1 MTENVVV
8 QFAGDGSG
16 VAELSWGQQE
26 IWSVI
31 QAKGN
36 SLSMGGARA
45 LPPGQTVANVAA
57 GLRFIMSRH
66 QALRTRLRF
75 GPDGR
80 TQQTV
85 HASGAITLEVV
96 DAGESD
102 PGEVA
107 AAVAAGYKARDFDY
121 ENEWPLRMAVI
132 THHGNA
138 THVAQIICH
147 IALDAFGLAVLYD
160 DFDHRDERTGP
171 VTAMQPMEQASRQRG
186 PSGRRAH
193 EASMRYLERLT
204 ASVPDC
210 QFKPS
215 ADARQPRFWQVTLD
229 SPAGYR
235 AAGILAARLGLA
247 TSPVLLAAFAV
258 ALASVSVSRRVAA
271 HLVVS
276 NRFRPGFADSV
287 SPVMQACLVVIET
300 AGPFEEVVRRAW
312 QSGLG
317 AYKNA
322 YYDPAGRHEL
332 SERLAAERGAEPDW
346 SVVFNDRRVLNRE
359 FAETI
364 SAADGAPSLRDELTR
379 STLTWGDRNDMP
391 EQTVFMNICDA
402 PDTLCCEMWAD
413 THFVS
418 PADMEGLLRRI
429 ETLIVNAA
437 LAGDLLPVSAGRS
450 AAVARGEERAQQVVK
465 LFVGQCRQFGLARSL
480 GDVGGAQVSRDDLG
494 ECRDR
499 WRGDDAVDVQVHGVN
514 VGDFGSETDR
524 GQRSAAE
531 PEQVVVH
538 SDRLRRFEQVSPDSD
553 HDCLDRVTR

>member
-1 MTENVVV
+1 MQYPGSIRTAEGGRDAMAENVVV

-31 QAKGN
+31 QAKDN
-36 SLSMGGARA
+36 SLPMGGARA
-45 LPPGQTVANVAA
+45 LSPGQTVADVAA

-66 QALRTRLRF
+66 QALRTKLRF
-75 GPDGR
+75 GPDGQ
-80 TQQTV
+80 TQQEV

-96 DAGESD
+96 DAGDGD

-107 AAVAAGYKARDFDY
+107 TAVAAEYKAQDFDY

-171 VTAMQPMEQASRQRG
+171 VTAMHPMEQASRQHG

-193 EASMRYLERLT
+193 EASMRYFEQLT
-204 ASVPDC
+204 ASVPAC
-210 QFKPS
+210 QFKAS
-215 ADARQPRFWQVTLD
+215 ADPRQPRFWQVTLD

-235 AAGILAARLGLA
+235 AVGMLAARLGLG

-258 ALASVSVSRRVAA
+258 AFTSVSVSRRVAV

-276 NRFRPGFADSV
+276 NRFRPRFADSV
-287 SPVMQACLVVIET
+287 SPVMQDCLAVIDT
-300 AGPFEEVVRRAW
+300 DGPFEEVVRRAW
-312 QSGLG
+312 QAGLR
-317 AYKNA
+317 AYKHA
-322 YYDPAGRHEL
+322 YFDPAGKSEVC
-332 SERLAAERGAEPDW
+332 ERLVAERGAEPDW

-359 FAETI
+359 FADTI
-364 SAADGAPSLRDELTR
+364 SAADGTPSLRDELTR

-391 EQTVFMNICDA
+391 EQKVFMNICDV
-402 PDTLCCEMWAD
+402 PDTLCCELWAD

-418 PADMEGLLRRI
+418 PADMERLLRRI
-429 ETLIVNAA
+429 ETVVVNAA
-437 LAGDLLPVSAGRS
+437 LADGAPV
-450 AAVARGEERAQQVVK
+450 ERASTQ
-465 LFVGQCRQFGLARSL
+465 
-480 GDVGGAQVSRDDLG
+480 
-494 ECRDR
+494 
-499 WRGDDAVDVQVHGVN
+499 N
-514 VGDFGSETDR
+514 
-524 GQRSAAE
+524 
-531 PEQVVVH
+531 P
-538 SDRLRRFEQVSPDSD
+538 
-553 HDCLDRVTR
+553 